1 MPHVGVAVASDA
13 HGRQRPWIPA
23 GRLAEQELHGQ
34 AEDRGVRTNP
44 EREREDPGRRESG
57 ISPEGARRI
66 RQVGERLLQPSELP
80 GRPCLFLDAQGG
92 TELGTGPGQRVRTCH
107 PVLLQL
113 LRPHL
118 DMEGDFLVELTV
130 EGRGA
135 AEVDQASPDRHQP
148 VCRLA
153 AHAVRMTRWM
163 AITNFSN
170 CFVSR
175 SSCLRPSAVSL

>member
-1 MPHVGVAVASDA
+1 MTSRPAAARSGPRRRSLSTRGDTRRARTRSRAPCG
-13 HGRQRPWIPA
+13 GRGGERRTRRTA
-23 GRLAEQELHGQ
+23 GRLAEKELHGQ
-34 AEDRGVRTNP
+34 AEDGGVRTNP

-92 TELGTGPGQRVRTCH
+92 TELATGPGPRVRTCH

-118 DMEGDFLVELTV
+118 DMEGGFLVEL
-130 EGRGA
+130 
-135 AEVDQASPDRHQP
+135 
-148 VCRLA
+148 
-153 AHAVRMTRWM
+153 
-163 AITNFSN
+163 
-170 CFVSR
+170 
-175 SSCLRPSAVSL
+175 